1 MSCAQLTSSLHYCYH
16 FVNAILSTLYTH
28 CTLSIHV
35 DYSTLILRKHSEFL
49 FCYSENTQSFYIV
62 TTTKNSLS
70 FYIVT
75 QNTVSLYTQKTH
87 RVHTKQ
93 YMLRNIALKQ
103 ALTRPIPQH
112 PLYFL
117 LLQGTSRGQPLL
129 GTLALLNS
137 ELVCLFV
144 VVYRSVYSL
153 MWLSCSDLFN
163 ETFPELVAL
172 TL

>member
-1 MSCAQLTSSLHYCYH
+1 MSKQAVSSAQQMSCAQLTSSLHYCYH

-49 FCYSENTQSFYIV
+49 FCYLENTLKFLFCYSENTLSFYIV

-93 YMLRNIALKQ
+93 YTLRNNIALKQ
-103 ALTRPIPQH
+103 ALTRPIAQH

-117 LLQGTSRGQPLL
+117 VYSRKVRSEVNLCWVPLL
-129 GTLALLNS
+129 
-137 ELVCLFV
+137 C
-144 VVYRSVYSL
+144 
-153 MWLSCSDLFN
+153 
-163 ETFPELVAL
+163 
-172 TL
+172 